1 MSEPVAKRPSLTP
14 RRVTIAALLSA
25 GVAIA
30 ITVWVSNAGLLQA
43 SQCAPQSV
51 AAQKIDAVA
60 VGQVSGA
67 AIATLEGLL
76 EMLLQTGRA
85 RWRHGPESERD
96 LLRLFHRTPGG
107 STARRTTEAVNQALR
122 ELKGQVL
129 QNLLFTPH
137 GPGVFKLGLQTDQ
150 CKLALVIDSH
160 GVSVESLEV

>member
-1 MSEPVAKRPSLTP
+1 MSTTLELRDVVEV
-14 RRVTIAALLSA
+14 VTIEEADREVLLEEIGGVIVSLSDPAARARYRDL
-25 GVAIA
+25 GE
-30 ITVWVSNAGLLQA
+30 
-43 SQCAPQSV
+43 
-51 AAQKIDAVA
+51 AVA

-137 GPGVFKLGLQTDQ
+137 GPGIFKLGIQTDQ